1 MRVAITGAA
10 GQLGTELVRAFDA
23 AGWEPMELSRPAFR
37 LEQPALDV
45 AADLV
50 VNAAAWTDV
59 DGCVRDPARAMRLNG
74 VAPGLLAAL
83 ARDMGARFVQVST
96 NEVFDGAEQRAYA
109 EADATNPINPYGAS
123 KLAGEEAV
131 RAAYAQALIVR
142 TAWIF
147 GSPRSFPAKILAAG
161 RRAAEA
167 EAPLRVVDDEVG
179 NPTPAATLADRIV
192 ALVGLPAPPPLIH
205 LAGEPPVSR
214 HAWASRVLDEA
225 HLPLPLPMALRDFVR
240 DSTPPPHAVLDTSL
254 ARSLGLGIEWRTGII
269 GPSHRSD

>member
-10 GQLGTELVRAFDA
+10 GQLGSELVRAFDA
-23 AGWEPMELSRPAFR
+23 AGWETAALSRPAFR
-37 LEQPALDV
+37 LEHPTLDV

-74 VAPGLLAAL
+74 VAPGVLAAL
-83 ARDMGARFVQVST
+83 ARDVGARFVQVST
-96 NEVFDGAEQRAYA
+96 NEVFDGAEPRAYA
-109 EADATNPINPYGAS
+109 EADPTHPINPYGAS
-123 KLAGEEAV
+123 KLAGEDAV
-131 RAAYAQALIVR
+131 RAAYPRALIVR

-147 GSPRSFPAKILAAG
+147 GGPRSFPSKILAAG
-161 RRAAEA
+161 RRAAGAA
-167 EAPLRVVDDEVG
+167 EPLRVVADEVG

-192 ALVGLPAPPPLIH
+192 ALVALPAAPSLVH

-214 HAWASRVLDEA
+214 HAWASRVLEEA
-225 HLPLPLPMALRDFVR
+225 HLLAPLPMALRDFVR
-240 DSTPPPHAVLDTSL
+240 DSTPPPHAVLDTAL

-269 GPSHRSD
+269 GSIPPE